1 MKTVAITPLEDWIRR
16 KIGLGEG
23 DALTRSAIDRY
34 QRQALNRTLAHVRKN
49 SPFYQTHLADCTKGP
64 LKQLDALNTLPFT
77 SAEDL
82 RRAPLSFLCVSQAQ
96 IARAVTLKTSG
107 TTGTPKRLFFTAA
120 DQELT
125 VDFFHHG
132 MATFVQPGGRVLIL
146 LPGVLAG
153 SVGDLLV
160 KGLAR
165 LPARGIVHGPVLN
178 VEAAIDRALEEQ
190 ATHMVGIPVQV
201 LAMASHPKS
210 KALRGQIDS
219 ILLSTDYVPDALVA
233 RIENHWQCRVYK
245 HYGMTEMGFGG
256 GVECV
261 ARKGYHLREADLLV
275 EIVDPATGQPIA
287 DGRIGEVVVT
297 TLARQGMPLIR
308 YRTGD
313 LAAFESEV
321 CPCGAILKTLGP
333 VRGRRDG
340 ILYLKSGQT
349 LCVADLDETLFA
361 VDAVVD
367 YRARLSDHAGSESLI
382 LEIVSKEKESFA
394 FLETAIEEAVL
405 AVPGIQRAV
414 AEGQLGLLIQL
425 AEGTA
430 EVSMGAAKREIRD
443 YRERIVCS

>member
-1 MKTVAITPLEDWIRR
+1 MTSPPITPLEDWIRR

-23 DALTRSAIDRY
+23 TALTRSAIDRY
-34 QRQALNRTLAHVRKN
+34 QLQALNRTLAHVRQN
-49 SPFYQTHLADCTKGP
+49 SPFYREHLADCPGKP
-64 LKQLDALNTLPFT
+64 LERLDALSSLPFS
-77 SAEDL
+77 SAEDI
-82 RRAPLSFLCVSQAQ
+82 RRDPFALLCVSQTHV
-96 IARAVTLKTSG
+96 ARVVTLKTSG
-107 TTGTPKRLFFTAA
+107 TSGTPKRLFFTAA

-132 MATFVQPGGRVLIL
+132 MATFVRPGGRVLIL
-146 LPGVLAG
+146 LPGALAG

-165 LPARGIVHGPVLN
+165 LPARGIVHGPVLDA
-178 VEAAIDRALEEQ
+178 EAAINRALQEQ

-210 KALRGQIDS
+210 KSLRGQIDS

-261 ARKGYHLREADLLV
+261 ARKGYHLREADLIV
-275 EIVDPATGQPIA
+275 EIVDPATGRPIA
-287 DGRIGEVVVT
+287 DGSVGEMVVT
-297 TLARQGMPLIR
+297 TLTRQGMPLIR

-313 LAAFESEV
+313 LAAFESET
-321 CPCGAILKTLGP
+321 CPCGTILKTLGP
-333 VRGRRDG
+333 VRSRRDG
-340 ILYLKSGQT
+340 MLCLKGGQT
-349 LCVADLDETLFA
+349 LCVADLDETLFT

-367 YRARLSDHAGSESLI
+367 YRARLSDHAGSESLV

-394 FLETAIEEAVL
+394 FLEAAIEEAVL
-405 AVPGIQRAV
+405 AVAGVQRAV
-414 AEGQLGLLIQL
+414 AEGQLGLRIQL
-425 AEGTA
+425 AQFPA
-430 EVSMGAAKREIRD
+430 EVSAGVAKRGIND
-443 YRERIVCS
+443 YRERNACS